1 MKLIYIAGPF
11 RAKNGWEIERNIREA
26 EELALVVAQLGA
38 VPVCPHTMY
47 RFFNGV
53 LLDQFWLDATL
64 DLLRVCDAILLL
76 PRWRESQGAKGERDE
91 AMTIGIPVFNTVMAG
106 YALQPE
112 ASCIKWL
119 GLEPQDG

>member
-11 RAKNGWEIERNIREA
+11 RAKSGWEVEHNIREA
-26 EELALVVAQLGA
+26 EELALIVAETGA

-53 LLDQFWLDATL
+53 LPDQFWLDATL
-64 DLLRVCDAILLL
+64 DLLRKCDAILLV

-91 AMTIGIPVFNTVMAG
+91 AMSLGIPVFNVVMMG
-106 YALQPE
+106 YLLQPE
-112 ASCIKWL
+112 AACLRWL
-119 GLEPQDG
+119 GQEPQDG